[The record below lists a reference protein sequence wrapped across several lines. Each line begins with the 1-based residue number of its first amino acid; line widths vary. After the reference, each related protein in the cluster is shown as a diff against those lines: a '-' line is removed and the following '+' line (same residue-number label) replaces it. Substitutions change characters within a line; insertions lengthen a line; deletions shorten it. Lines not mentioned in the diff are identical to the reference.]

1 MAGHSERISR
11 HCCGPR
17 RGVLLLIVLSMLS
30 LFMMLGVAYVVMAS
44 RARDASRGFA
54 KVIAPASDSQLPA
67 NQLLDSAAML
77 VIRGTAAG
85 SIAAPTA
92 LPGGS
97 AVTFESLLDDQYG
110 TVGTLTGTV
119 NSFQDFSPL
128 CSVTVTGTG
137 GSIPTSPVQLSGRV
151 LTFLPSA
158 GKASSHRI
166 LRSTGTAPGPL
177 TFWIANI
184 GNTFNKRQTEAQ
196 GTPAAGSS
204 YSFPP
209 AGTEIVINGC
219 EHSGTAST
227 ANEAWDGH
235 DFARN
240 PFLAQVE
247 PTPATPSSATVIRA
261 SMINTS
267 GSAIDAANDVDG
279 DLVPDE
285 CDNDNDGV
293 IDGQFFNPGFP
304 TTTAGNGNTIVT
316 HMSCLIV
323 DLDGRLNVNA
333 HGSIASALYPST
345 HSGWPTAPP
354 GAWTGMPMGSG
365 YGPADITG
373 TAAFAAFNAVRPT
386 PGTDTPW
393 ASLSLGASGS
403 MQYSSSGDS
412 TPQGRSSL
420 APDPGCRLLP
430 LSLPALEGRYA
441 GRSQAA
447 SPAANT
453 TVSALATSAGALPGV
468 SGSNDL
474 MSTYNEQQFT
484 GVLSPI
490 DLHGRMK
497 ARAAP
502 PTPPAVIP
510 TLSFAKPDSS
520 PEFFDDPYEV
530 NLNQQKSGGI
540 LADPRTMGQAV
551 GTAPD
556 NIFSIA
562 ELERVIRPYD
572 ADSATLPPR
581 LFALLGSQAEVCRH
595 AVTTESWDIPVVT
608 GTAALTLFGTSGWF
622 SSVPPAVLYSTTGP
636 SVMSSSTI
644 PNGVVPPDL
653 AAGLRLD
660 VTRSGTSDLQ
670 RRALFKDIY
679 LTCVALLTGSGSNP
693 TAANATR
700 YAQWAA
706 NVVEYQDADSTMTQY
721 EYDPQPLDGWNVDG
735 DPATTTS
742 EPTRDVVWGAERP
755 EVVITQT
762 LAWDDGASNGELY
775 VMLHRPWNSQLE
787 IAGSPTT
794 VAEPSDPAL
803 RSTPTASGSS
813 IALSGTSPAG
823 DPIWQLRIGTGAGS
837 PRVRFDALPVGSTDL
852 GATVVPAPPPPFVSA
867 FGADSWL
874 CIRPSAPSSE
884 GVTVPTGIPTL
895 AITNGTLRAPAG
907 TTAVRLERLANP
919 AAAYNATSNPYLI
932 VDAANVTVVLRTP
945 PTPLPHQ
952 VLTRQGWN
960 QHFTPALHPTAP
972 PLSASWGGSPAWMMW
987 PNRPLTSIVELMHVP
1002 GFVANSFVLQSAT
1015 AAANPNDGM
1024 LANYIPPLGVVYL
1037 PDPLLLEAVRVPSRF
1052 AGTRLTI
1059 PNIPANTSFL
1069 TNLERIGLYAPI
1081 VSVNQLDRARE
1092 PGRVNLNTISSDAV
1106 WNDIVVGG
1114 THTGSTVPL
1123 RPAANLTAVQ
1133 PATGSL
1139 RPANP
1144 AETLLNILSITS
1156 GSAATAP
1163 FAETTTDIPDA
1174 DINPHHRMRTAT
1186 RLANTATNRSHL
1198 FAVWITLRTM
1208 ERTPPPNSISDPDT
1222 VKYHRMFFIYDRSK
1236 PVAYEAGKDHNV
1248 RDGILLKRVLQ

>member
-1 MAGHSERISR
+1 
-11 HCCGPR
+11 
-17 RGVLLLIVLSMLS
+17 MLS

-54 KVIAPASDSQLPA
+54 KVVAPVGYSQLPV
-67 NQLLDSAAML
+67 NQLLESAAML

-85 SIAAPTA
+85 SLASPSA
-92 LPGGS
+92 LLGGS
-97 AVTFESLLDDQYG
+97 AVSFESLLDDQYG

-128 CSVTVTGTG
+128 CSVTVIGISG
-137 GSIPTSPVQLSGRV
+137 SSIPTSCVQLSGRV
-151 LTFLPSA
+151 LTLLPSA

-166 LRSTGTAPGPL
+166 LRSTGTAPGPY
-177 TFWIANI
+177 TFWIANV
-184 GNTFNKRQTEAQ
+184 GNAFSKRRTEA
-196 GTPAAGSS
+196 GATPAAGSS
-204 YSFPP
+204 YNFPP
-209 AGTEIVINGC
+209 AGTKIVINGC
-219 EHSGTAST
+219 EHSGTGSS

-247 PTPATPSSATVIRA
+247 PMPANPSSATVVRA

-267 GSAIDAANDVDG
+267 GTAIANANDVDG
-279 DLVPDE
+279 DLVPDQ
-285 CDNDNDGV
+285 CDNDNDGIV
-293 IDGQFFNPGFP
+293 DGQFFHPGFP
-304 TTTAGNGNTIVT
+304 TTTAANGNTIVT

-333 HGSIASALYPST
+333 HGSIAASLYPST
-345 HSGWPTAPP
+345 HSGWPATPP
-354 GAWTGMPMGSG
+354 GAWTGIPMGSG

-373 TAAFAAFNAVRPT
+373 TGALAAFNAIRPS

-403 MQYSSSGDS
+403 MQYSSSGDGAS
-412 TPQGRSSL
+412 QGRSSL
-420 APDPGCRLLP
+420 TPDPGCRLLP
-430 LSLPALEGRYA
+430 LALPALEGRYA
-441 GRSQAA
+441 GRSQAVA
-447 SPAANT
+447 PAANT
-453 TVSALATSAGALPGV
+453 TISALATSSGALPGV

-474 MSTYNEQQFT
+474 MSTYNEMKFS
-484 GVLSPI
+484 GVRSPI
-490 DLHGRMK
+490 DLQGRMK
-497 ARAAP
+497 TRAIAPTGLAR
-502 PTPPAVIP
+502 VP

-520 PEFFDDPYEV
+520 PEFIDDPYEV

-551 GTAPD
+551 GSAPD

-581 LFALLGSQAEVCRH
+581 LFALLGSQAEVCRY
-595 AVTTESWDIPVVT
+595 AVTTESWDTPVVT
-608 GTAALTLFGTSGWF
+608 GTAAVTLFGTSGWF
-622 SSVPPAVLYSTTGP
+622 SSVTGSLYSTNGP
-636 SVMSSSTI
+636 SVVTSSTI

-660 VTRSGTSDLQ
+660 VTRSGTTDLQ
-670 RRALFKDIY
+670 RRSLFKDIY
-679 LTCVALLTGSGSNP
+679 LTCVAMLTGSGNNP
-693 TAANATR
+693 SAATAAQ

-706 NVVEYQDADSTMTQY
+706 NVVEYQDADSTMTRY
-721 EYDPQPLDGWNVDG
+721 EYDLQPLDGWDVDG
-735 DPATTTS
+735 DPSTTTS
-742 EPTRDVVWGAERP
+742 EPTRAVVWGAERP
-755 EVVITQT
+755 EAVITQT
-762 LAWDDGASNGELY
+762 LAWDDGGSNGELY
-775 VMLHRPWNSQLE
+775 VMLHRPWSSRLE
-787 IAGSPTT
+787 VPGSPATA
-794 VAEPSDPAL
+794 AEPSDPEL

-813 IALSGTSPAG
+813 IALSGTAPGGA
-823 DPIWQLRIGTGAGS
+823 PIWQLRIGTGASS
-837 PRVRFDALPVGSTDL
+837 PLVRFDALPTGSVDL
-852 GATVVPAPPPPFVSA
+852 GATVAPASPPPFISA
-867 FGADSWL
+867 FDADSWL

-884 GVTVPTGIPTL
+884 GVTVPAGVQTL
-895 AITNGTLRAPAG
+895 SITNGTLKAPIG
-907 TTAVRLERLANP
+907 TTAVRLERLADP

-932 VDAANVTVVLRTP
+932 VDAADVTVVLRTP
-945 PTPLPHQ
+945 VTPLPHQ
-952 VLTRQGWN
+952 VLTRDRGWN
-960 QHFTPALHPTAP
+960 QHFSPASYATAP

-1002 GFVANSFVLQSAT
+1002 GFAANSFVPQSAASAT
-1015 AAANPNDGM
+1015 SPDRGM
-1024 LANYIPPLGVVYL
+1024 LANYAPPLGVTYL

-1059 PNIPANTSFL
+1059 QNIPANASFL
-1069 TNLERIGLYAPI
+1069 TNLERIGLYAPV
-1081 VSVNQLDRARE
+1081 VSVNQLDLARE
-1092 PGRVNLNTISSDAV
+1092 PGRVNMNTISNDAV
-1106 WNDIVVGG
+1106 WNDVVVGG

-1123 RPAANLTAVQ
+1123 RPAANLAAVQ
-1133 PATGSL
+1133 PLTGSL
-1139 RPANP
+1139 MPANP

-1156 GSAATAP
+1156 GGAATAP

-1208 ERTPPPNSISDPDT
+1208 EQTPPPNPVSDPDT
-1222 VKYHRMFFIYDRSK
+1222 VRYHRMFFIYDRSK
-1236 PVAYEAGKDHNV
+1236 PVAFEAGKDHNV
-1248 RDGILLKRVLQ
+1248 RDGILLERVLQ